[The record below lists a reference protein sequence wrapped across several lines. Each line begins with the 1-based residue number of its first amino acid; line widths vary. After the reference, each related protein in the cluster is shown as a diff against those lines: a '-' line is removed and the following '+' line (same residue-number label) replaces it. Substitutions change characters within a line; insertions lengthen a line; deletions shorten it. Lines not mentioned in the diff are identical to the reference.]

1 MPSHPFDFE
10 IQSNIFS
17 TPELTAIFS
26 EQRRFERW
34 LAFEAALADSQAELG
49 IIPREAAGEIRA
61 KAGMDCLDLEG
72 MREAYKKS
80 RNSLM
85 PLVQALRDACDDQH
99 GEFVHYGA
107 TTQDVLDTSQVM
119 ELREVLRIL
128 FRDLRDLKKSLRDL
142 TEEYRHTPMI
152 GRSHGQ
158 QALPIT
164 FGLKCAVWLAEICR
178 HSDRIIALAPRLLVG
193 QLSGAVGSMAALG
206 DQGREVARKTLER
219 LDLNY
224 SPVSWH
230 TSRDTIAETANLM
243 AMICS
248 SLEKIANEVIELGKN
263 EIGELREPAPAGAI
277 SSSTM
282 PHKRNP
288 VLSQRVAVLARQVRA
303 LAPTVTEAMVHEH
316 ERDGRAIW
324 SEWLAIPQIS
334 IYTGT
339 ALNYIKQVV
348 SGLEVVPEKM
358 IDNLRLHGDM
368 VLSEWLLFKLGSAVG
383 KMKAQE
389 LMQVIATEARSGSRS
404 LKECILA
411 DSSTAALLGQDDLE
425 FLDHPENYL
434 GLAETMIDEL
444 LRDLDTR
451 HTDTPDGLR

>member
-10 IQSNIFS
+10 IQANVFS
-17 TPELTAIFS
+17 TPEMTAIFA

-34 LAFEAALADSQAELG
+34 LEFEAALATSQAGLG
-49 IIPREAAGEIRA
+49 IIPTEAAAEISS
-61 KAGMDCLDLEG
+61 KANISALDLEA
-72 MREAYKKS
+72 MREGYKKS

-85 PLVQALRDACDDQH
+85 PLVTALRNACTGEH

-107 TTQDVLDTSQVM
+107 TTQDVLDTGQIM

-128 FRDLRDLKKSLRDL
+128 FRDLKILEQSLREL
-142 TEEYRHTPMI
+142 IEIHRTTPMI

-164 FGLKCAVWLAEICR
+164 FGLKCSVWLAEIRR
-178 HSDRIIALAPRLLVG
+178 HTERLIDLAPRLLVG

-206 DQGREVARKTLER
+206 EQGRQVARQTLDR
-219 LDLNY
+219 LGLAY

-230 TSRDTIAETANLM
+230 TSRDNIAETANLM

-248 SLEKIANEVIELGKN
+248 SLEKIANEVVELGKN
-263 EIGELREPAPAGAI
+263 EIGELREPAPTGAV

-288 VLSQRVAVLARQVRA
+288 VLSQRVGVLARQVRA
-303 LAPTVTEAMVHEH
+303 LAPTITEAMVHEH

-324 SEWLAIPQIS
+324 SEWLAMPQIS

-339 ALNYIKQVV
+339 ALNYIKQVI
-348 SGLEVVPEKM
+348 SGLEVVPTRMKE
-358 IDNLRLHGDM
+358 NLTLHGDM
-368 VLSEWLLFKLGSAVG
+368 VLSEWLLFKLGASVG

-389 LMQVIATEARSGSRS
+389 IMQDLTAAARASSRS
-404 LKECILA
+404 LKECVLA
-411 DSSTAALLGQDDLE
+411 DNGTAALLDQDELD
-425 FLDHPENYL
+425 FLDHPEKYI
-434 GLAETMIDEL
+434 GLAESLISDLLKDLETRQASDPDEL
-444 LRDLDTR
+444 
-451 HTDTPDGLR
+451 

>member
-10 IQSNIFS
+10 IQADIFS
-17 TPELTAIFS
+17 TPEMTAIFA

-34 LAFEAALADSQAELG
+34 LEFEAALAATQAGLG
-49 IIPREAAGEIRA
+49 IIPTEAAAEINA
-61 KAGMDCLDLEG
+61 KANTACLDLEA
-72 MREAYKKS
+72 MREDYKKS

-85 PLVQALRDACDDQH
+85 PLVKALRNACTGSH

-107 TTQDVLDTSQVM
+107 TTQDVLDTSQIM

-128 FRDLRDLKKSLRDL
+128 FRDLKGLDKKLREL
-142 TEEYRHTPMI
+142 IEAHRSTPMI

-164 FGLKCAVWLAEICR
+164 FGLKCAVWLAEIRR
-178 HSDRIIALAPRLLVG
+178 HTERLIDLSPRLLVG

-206 DQGREVARKTLER
+206 EQGREVARQTLAC
-219 LDLNY
+219 LGLSY

-230 TSRDTIAETANLM
+230 TSRDNIAETASLM

-248 SLEKIANEVIELGKN
+248 SLEKIANEVVELGKN
-263 EIGELREPAPAGAI
+263 EIGELREPAPAGAV

-303 LAPTVTEAMVHEH
+303 LAPTITEAMLHEH

-324 SEWLAIPQIS
+324 SEWLAMPQIS

-339 ALNYIKQVV
+339 ALNYIKQVI
-348 SGLEVVPEKM
+348 SGLEVVPGRMKE
-358 IDNLRLHGDM
+358 NLALHGDM
-368 VLSEWLLFKLGSAVG
+368 VLSEWLLFKLGGSVG
-383 KMKAQE
+383 KMKAQGI
-389 LMQVIATEARSGSRS
+389 MQDLTAEARSSSRS
-404 LKECILA
+404 LKECVLA
-411 DSSTAALLGQDDLE
+411 DNDTAALLGPDDLD
-425 FLDHPENYL
+425 FLDHPEKYL
-434 GLAETMIDEL
+434 GLAETLINDL
-444 LRDLDTR
+444 LCDLDVR
-451 HTDTPDGLR
+451 QAGDPEEL